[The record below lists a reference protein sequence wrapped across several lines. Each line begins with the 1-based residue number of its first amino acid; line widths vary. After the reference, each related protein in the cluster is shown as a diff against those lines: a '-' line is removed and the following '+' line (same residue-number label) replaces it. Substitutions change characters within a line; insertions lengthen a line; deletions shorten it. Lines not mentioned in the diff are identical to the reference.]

1 MDPFPVHARKLSIR
15 ALFAIGVLCTAAPAR
30 SFAQAWVPPGGVGA
44 ISVSFQSTAN
54 TGHRDAAGAM
64 IRGFDSSSRTFSID
78 VDYAFTDRL
87 SITVAIPYVGAKYTG
102 PEPAFFPVAI
112 DECFCW
118 NHGWQDINLVA
129 RYNVVSGAFSLT
141 PSVAVGTPTHSYED
155 IGEAAIGRN
164 LKEVRFTID
173 AGRQLDMITPRLAV
187 SARYG
192 YAIVEKVE
200 DSAGNVVGNN
210 RSNGSIEGSFMVTR
224 RLSTRAAYAWQISHG
239 GIRSTEF
246 NDDNFLLF
254 DRTLRDNY
262 SHVGAGVSYSFPRV
276 DVFFAYIAYVTGT
289 DTHAGRAFTL
299 GMSWPFQLR

>member
-1 MDPFPVHARKLSIR
+1 MDRSPVLARSVSIR
-15 ALFAIGVLCTAAPAR
+15 VLLAVAGLFAAAPAH

-44 ISVSFQSTAN
+44 ISVSFQGTAN

-64 IRGFDSSSRTFSID
+64 VRGFDSSSRTLSID
-78 VDYAFTDRL
+78 FDYAFTDRL
-87 SITVAIPYVGAKYTG
+87 SITVGIPYVGAKYTG
-102 PEPAFFPVAI
+102 PEPAFFPVTI

-129 RYNVVSGAFSLT
+129 RYNLVGGAFSLT
-141 PSVAVGTPTHSYED
+141 PSIAVGTPSHTYED

-164 LKEVRFTID
+164 WKEVRFTID

-192 YAIVEKVE
+192 FAMVEKVE

-210 RSNGSIEGSFMVTR
+210 RSNGSIEGNFMVTR
-224 RLSTRAAYAWQISHG
+224 RLSTRAAYAWQVSHG

-262 SHVGAGVSYSFPRV
+262 SHVGAGVAYSFPRV
-276 DVFFAYIAYVTGT
+276 DLFFAYIAYVAGT
-289 DTHAGRAFTL
+289 DTHAGRAFTI
-299 GMSWPFQLR
+299 GMSLPFQLR

>member
-1 MDPFPVHARKLSIR
+1 MDLFPVHVRVVSIR
-15 ALFAIGVLCTAAPAR
+15 VFVAAVGFCAAAPAV

-44 ISVSFQSTAN
+44 ISFSFQGTAN

-78 VDYAFTDRL
+78 FDYAFTDRL
-87 SITVAIPYVGAKYTG
+87 SMTVAIPYVGAKYTG

-129 RYNVVSGAFSLT
+129 RYNLVGGAFSLT
-141 PSVAVGTPTHSYED
+141 PSVAVGTPSHSYED

-164 LKEVRFTID
+164 LKEVRFTMD
-173 AGRQLDMITPRLAV
+173 AGRQLDFITPRLAV

-192 YAIVEKVE
+192 YAIVQKVE

-210 RSNGSIEGSFMVTR
+210 RSNGSIEGSFMINR
-224 RLSTRAAYAWQISHG
+224 RLSARAAWAWQVSHG

-262 SHVGAGVSYSFPRV
+262 QHVGTGVSYSFPRV
-276 DVFFAYIAYVTGT
+276 DVFFAYIAYIAGT
-289 DTHAGRAFTL
+289 DTHAGRAFTI
-299 GMSWPFQLR
+299 GMSLPFQLR